1 MTAYRDLSIK
11 RKLQA
16 IILFTTGLALL
27 LSSAAFVTYD
37 LVTFRGTMKSDLS
50 TLADLIGTDSTAA
63 LTFNDPNT
71 ARDILQG
78 LKAQPHIV
86 SACIYSGDGKVFA
99 TYYRQSGRQ
108 NFSPPAVQRAGIEFK
123 GDRLLLFH
131 RITLDGQI
139 IGMVYL
145 ESDLTE
151 MRFIMYWDFLIDTLI
166 LIASLCLTLLL
177 ASKLQRVI
185 SDPILHL
192 AETARVVS
200 VEKNYS
206 VRAIKHSQDELGL
219 LIEGFNEMLSQIQHR
234 DQELE
239 RHREHLEE
247 EVAARTSE
255 LVRTNADLIV
265 ARDRAEDASR
275 AKSDF
280 LANMSHEIR
289 TPMNGVI
296 GMTELALD
304 TELNSEQREYM
315 GIVRSSADSLMTV
328 INDILDFSKIEAGKL
343 DLDPIE
349 FVVRDNVGDT
359 ARALAL
365 RAHQKGLEL
374 IVDVQPDVPETLIG
388 DPTRLRQ
395 ILVNLIGNAIKFT
408 KQGEVVLR
416 VKTESQAK
424 GSTVLHFSITDTGIG
439 IPVDRQKVIFEAF
452 TQADNSMTRRYGGTG
467 LGLTISSSLVQ
478 MMDGRIWVDSEAG
491 KGSTFHFTV
500 SFGLG
505 KTPVATLKAP
515 VCVNLQDLRVLVVDD
530 NATNRRML
538 EELLLGWHM
547 KPMLAEGG
555 REALAALRLANDA
568 GASFPLVLT
577 DMQMPDMDGFALAE
591 QIKESPALAGATIMM
606 LTSVGQRGDA
616 ARCRELG
623 IAAYLTKPIRQSD
636 LLEAILTALGKRSHE
651 AGQPVLVTRH
661 SLRESR
667 RTYRILLAEDNTVN
681 QALATRLLEKR
692 GHTVVVA
699 NNGREAMAALEMA
712 DFQGFDLVL
721 MDIQM
726 PDMDGFEA
734 TAAIRENEKSSGKHL
749 PIIAL
754 TAHAVKG
761 DQERCLAAGM
771 DGYISKPVHAEE
783 LYAAIEEALLTGPQ
797 APERP
802 PARQQ
807 PAEIIQDSK
816 FDSAAILAGFDGD
829 AGLMGEIA
837 EMFLKDC
844 PKLMEEIRAAI
855 AQADA
860 GKLEHAA
867 HSLKGSVGNFGLRG
881 AYETLLRLEAMGRA
895 DDLAQAEDGFR
906 TLEEQIE
913 LLKPALAG
921 SVKDGHQ

>member
-16 IILFTTGLALL
+16 IILFTTSAALL
-27 LSSAAFVTYD
+27 LSCAVFLAYD
-37 LVTFRGTMKSDLS
+37 LVVFRSAMKNDIS
-50 TLADLIGTDSTAA
+50 TIADLIGTDSAAA
-63 LTFNDPNT
+63 LTFNDPNA
-71 ARDILQG
+71 AREILQG

-86 SACIYSGDGKVFA
+86 SACIYSGDGKVFT
-99 TYYRQSGRQ
+99 TYLREGEQQ
-108 NFSPPAVQRAGIEFK
+108 KFSPPAVQRAEIEFK
-123 GDRLLLFH
+123 GDRLLIFH
-131 RITLDGQI
+131 RITLDGQM
-139 IGMVYL
+139 IGTVYL
-145 ESDLTE
+145 ESDLLE
-151 MRFIMYWDFLIDTLI
+151 MNSRVYGYLAIVTLI
-166 LIASLCLTLLL
+166 LITSLFLAFLL

-192 AETARVVS
+192 AETARIVS

-206 VRAIKHSQDELGL
+206 VRAVKHSQDEVGL
-219 LIEGFNEMLSQIQHR
+219 LIEGFNEMLAQIQHR

-247 EVAARTSE
+247 DVAARTAE
-255 LVRTNADLIV
+255 LVRTNADLTV

-304 TELNSEQREYM
+304 TELNPEQREYL

-343 DLDPIE
+343 GLDPIE

-374 IVDVQPDVPETLIG
+374 IVDVQPDLPETLIG

-478 MMDGRIWVDSEAG
+478 MMDGRIWVESEAG

-505 KTPVATLKAP
+505 KTPLARLKTP
-515 VCVNLQDLRVLVVDD
+515 VSVNLQDMRVLVVDD

-591 QIKESPALAGATIMM
+591 QIKKSPALAGATIMM
-606 LTSVGQRGDA
+606 LTSAGQRGDA

-651 AGQPVLVTRH
+651 AGQPALVTRH
-661 SLRESR
+661 SLREAR
-667 RTYRILLAEDNTVN
+667 RTYRILLAEDNPVN

-692 GHTVVVA
+692 GHSVVVA
-699 NNGREAMAALEMA
+699 NNGREALAALEKT

-734 TAAIRENEKSSGKHL
+734 TAAIREKEKLSGRHL

-754 TAHAVKG
+754 TAHAMKG
-761 DQERCLAAGM
+761 DLERCLEAGM
-771 DGYISKPVHAEE
+771 DGYVSKPVHSEE
-783 LYAAIEEALLTGPQ
+783 LHAAIEKALLSGPQ
-797 APERP
+797 ATEP
-802 PARQQ
+802 PLARQQ
-807 PAEIIQDSK
+807 PPEIIQDSK

-837 EMFLKDC
+837 EMFLKDY
-844 PKLMEEIRAAI
+844 PKLMEEIRTAI
-855 AQADA
+855 SQADA
-860 GKLEHAA
+860 GKLERAA

-881 AYETLLRLEAMGRA
+881 VYETLLKLEAMGRVG
-895 DDLAQAEDGFR
+895 DLAQAEDSFR

-921 SVKDGHQ
+921 SVKEGHQ